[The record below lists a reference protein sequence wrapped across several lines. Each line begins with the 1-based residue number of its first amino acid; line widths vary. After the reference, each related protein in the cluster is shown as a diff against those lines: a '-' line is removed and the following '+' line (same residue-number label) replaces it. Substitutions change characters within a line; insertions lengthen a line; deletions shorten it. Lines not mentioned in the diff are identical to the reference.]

1 MAWTN
6 PSSKGASNTILKSD
20 CRHFPGSRPCAF
32 NKADGTT
39 CPGCVHYAPKGF
51 RILIIKLD
59 AVGDVL
65 RTTCLLPGLREKYPD
80 AEIVWVTRAR
90 TRDLFL
96 KNGFVDEVWTVENDA
111 LVRLAVERFDLVIN
125 PDADKFAAAL
135 AAKANCK
142 SRLGMTLDERG
153 CVQPANPEALEW
165 LQMGAF
171 DDLKKKN
178 TKTYQ
183 QIIYEMCGIPYAR
196 QRIVLETTGAERAW
210 AGEFLSRAGV
220 RGGERVIGLNL
231 GGGERWKRKR
241 WTEEHM
247 LAFAG
252 SVLSR
257 PGLRLLL
264 IGGPFE
270 REAIGGMLSKLPP
283 GVISSGHDRTLRELI
298 ALVGTCAVVITGD
311 TLCLHIASAL
321 GVPVIALFGPT
332 SAAEIELY
340 GNGDKIVAKGCH
352 TCYLTDCEVTPNCM
366 DTITPDEV
374 MRAMLNRL

>member
-1 MAWTN
+1 M
-6 PSSKGASNTILKSD
+6 KGVFNTILKSD
-20 CRHFPGSRPCAF
+20 CRNFPGSRPCRF

-39 CPGCVHYAPKGF
+39 CPGCIHYAPKSF

-90 TRDLFL
+90 ARDLFL
-96 KNGFVDEVWTVENDA
+96 NNRFVNEVWTVENDA
-111 LVRLAVERFDLVIN
+111 LARIGVERFDLVIN
-125 PDADKFAAAL
+125 PDADKLAAAL
-135 AAKANCK
+135 AAAANCGM
-142 SRLGMTLDERG
+142 RLGMTLDEQG
-153 CVQPANPEALEW
+153 SVQPANPEAVEW

-171 DDLKKKN
+171 DDLKIKN

-183 QIIYEMCGIPYAR
+183 QILHEMCGMAYAR
-196 QRIVLETTGAERAW
+196 QRIVLETTEAERGW
-210 AGEFLSRAGV
+210 VVEFLARAGV

-247 LAFAG
+247 LSFAG
-252 SVLSR
+252 DVLSR
-257 PGLRLLL
+257 SGLRLLL

-270 REAIGGMLSKLPP
+270 REMIGRMLSRLPS
-283 GVISSGHDRTLRELI
+283 GVISSGHDRTLRELA
-298 ALVGTCAVVITGD
+298 ALVGSCTAVITGD
-311 TLCLHIASAL
+311 TLCLHVACAL
-321 GVPVIALFGPT
+321 GVPVVALFGPT
-332 SAAEIELY
+332 SAEEIELY
-340 GNGDKIVAKGCH
+340 GNGVKIVAEGCH

-366 DTITPDEV
+366 ETINPHTV
-374 MRAMLNRL
+374 MRAMLKRL